1 MNRTWTN
8 GVSSR
13 RDGLA
18 LLSGDERRVVV
29 PVLRERF
36 ARLLARAGV
45 ALDGGRPCDV
55 RVCDERLFRR
65 VALQGTLGLG
75 EAYVDGW
82 WECERLDELAA
93 RLLGADVDRSLASL
107 AGAWSEIAARLVRL
121 PRLARDLET
130 GPRHQDVGN
139 DLFCAM
145 LGARR
150 VATCGYWKDAHTL
163 DEAQEAALD
172 LICRKLQ
179 LKPGMRVLD
188 LNCGLGGAARF
199 AAERYQ
205 VEVVGLT
212 MSTEQARAARDHCA
226 GLPVAIQIQGYREL
240 EGYYDAALS
249 LGVLEHLDRRQHR
262 NYLEIVRDHL
272 SDDGL
277 FLLQCLGTVR
287 SDGAH
292 DFPCSLLPS
301 SAGLCRALEDVFV
314 FEDWHNFGADYD
326 RTLLQWHSNFE
337 EAWPALAP
345 RYGERFHRLW
355 RYYLLTYAGA
365 FRARR
370 AQAWQVVLSPRGVA
384 GGYRSL
390 R

>member
-1 MNRTWTN
+1 VNRTWTN
-8 GVSSR
+8 GASPR

-18 LLSGDERRVVV
+18 LIAGDDRRVVM

-36 ARLLARAGV
+36 ARLLALAGV
-45 ALDGGRPCDV
+45 TLDGDRPYDV
-55 RVCDERLFRR
+55 RVRDPRVFRR
-65 VALQGTLGLG
+65 VACQGSVGLG

-82 WECERLDELAA
+82 WDCDRIDDLSARLLGGEVDRILSSLAGMWSELAA
-93 RLLGADVDRSLASL
+93 RLVN
-107 AGAWSEIAARLVRL
+107 L
-121 PRLARDLET
+121 PRLSRDLET
-130 GPRHQDVGN
+130 GPRHQEVGN
-139 DLFCAM
+139 DLFGAM
-145 LGARR
+145 LDARR
-150 VATCGYWKDAHTL
+150 VLTCAYWKDARTL

-205 VEVVGLT
+205 VEVAGLT
-212 MSTEQARAARDHCA
+212 VSAAQAHAAREHCA
-226 GLPVAIQIQGYREL
+226 GLPVSIYTHGYREL
-240 EGYYDAALS
+240 EGYYDAAFS
-249 LGVLEHLDRRQHR
+249 LGVLEHMNRRNLR
-262 NYLEIVRDHL
+262 RYLETVRDHL
-272 SDDGL
+272 SEDGL
-277 FLLQCLGTVR
+277 FLIECVGTVR
-287 SDGAH
+287 TEGAN

-301 SAGLCRALEDVFV
+301 ATQLSRALEDVFV

-326 RTLLQWHSNFE
+326 RTLLQWHANFE
-337 EAWPALAP
+337 EAWPALSA

-355 RYYLLTYAGA
+355 RYYLLSYAGA

-384 GGYRSL
+384 GGYRSV